1 MIEPADAVHLNNH
14 HRDTLVSIFQHP
26 ASHNIDWK
34 AVISLLS
41 VVGTVEETPGGKFR
55 VALGGEERVLTK
67 PRHKDVDVETVVVL
81 RRMLTNS
88 GYAAIAETAI
98 DEGKEV

>member
-1 MIEPADAVHLNNH
+1 MADPSDAVHLNNH

-26 ASHNIDWK
+26 ASHNINWK

-41 VVGTVEETPGGKFR
+41 AVGTVEETPGGR
-55 VALGGEERVLTK
+55 LRIALGGEELVLTK
-67 PRHKDVDVETVVVL
+67 PRHKEVDMQTVVDL
-81 RRMLTNS
+81 RRMLTSS
-88 GYAAIAETAI
+88 GYAPVAETAI